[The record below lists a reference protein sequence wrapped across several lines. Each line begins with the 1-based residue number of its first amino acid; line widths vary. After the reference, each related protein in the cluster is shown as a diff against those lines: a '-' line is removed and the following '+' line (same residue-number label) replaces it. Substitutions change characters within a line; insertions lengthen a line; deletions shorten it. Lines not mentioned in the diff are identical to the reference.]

1 LLVFPVADVPE
12 LDKGRGNK
20 LFGLPPARGGLVDE
34 TLMGVAVV
42 PEGGKL
48 YVQCGERRMTLT
60 FNELRE
66 YHGERGQRGGLLP
79 RGWRTVSY
87 LEV

>member
-1 LLVFPVADVPE
+1 
-12 LDKGRGNK
+12 
-20 LFGLPPARGGLVDE
+20 
-34 TLMGVAVV
+34 
-42 PEGGKL
+42 
-48 YVQCGERRMTLT
+48 MTLT